1 MSKKVESFEDLIIWQ
16 ESLQLS
22 IDVYQCL
29 TGCKEYGLRDQIQ
42 KSSISIPSNIAEGFE
57 RGSDKEFIRFLYFS
71 KGSAGELRTQ
81 LYIAKKLQI
90 IQEGKCLAFIDK
102 TKRIAALIQK
112 LIQKKKDD
120 IKMASQKNTGVI

>member
-1 MSKKVESFEDLIIWQ
+1 MSNKVESFEDLIIWQ

-22 IDVYQCL
+22 IDIYQCL
-29 TGCKEYGLRDQIQ
+29 RTCKDYGLRDQIQ
-42 KSSISIPSNIAEGFE
+42 KSSVSIPSNIAEGFE

-81 LYIAKKLQI
+81 LYIAKTLKI
-90 IQEGKCLAFIDK
+90 IEERKCLMFIDQ
-102 TKRIAALIQK
+102 TKRIAAMIQK

-120 IKMASQKNTGVI
+120 INVARQMNTR